1 MMLRKLKASIKAL
14 LRKSPYKIIRAVD
27 YNRFEA
33 IEETLRALK
42 RRGYAPKVIADG
54 GANVGSFSLLAD
66 EIFGPNVKI
75 HMFDPQP
82 ACAPALE
89 ALAAKRGFLY
99 HAAAMSAKSDENV
112 HFVVDPVAVTTGAY
126 VEEFATPSSVSVPTI
141 ALDDVF
147 TNWLRKDDR
156 ALLKLDLQG
165 WELEALKGGR
175 GSLRNIEV
183 VLIEVA
189 FYAKSHEPTI
199 AQLVQF
205 FDDAGFELYDIASI
219 YPRPRDNRPR
229 HGDFVFVRSSSAL
242 CEDKAWA

>member
-1 MMLRKLKASIKAL
+1 MLRKLKASIKAL
-14 LRKSPYKIIRAVD
+14 LRKSPYKIIRAAD

-66 EIFGPNVKI
+66 EIFGPNLKI

-89 ALAAKRGFLY
+89 ALARSRGY
-99 HAAAMSAKSDENV
+99 VHHAAAMGAKSDEAL
-112 HFVVDPVAVTTGAY
+112 HFLVDPSSVTTGAH
-126 VEEFATPSSVSVPTI
+126 VGEVATPSTVSVLSIT
-141 ALDDVF
+141 LDEVF
-147 TNWLRKDDR
+147 ASWVRPDDHM
-156 ALLKLDLQG
+156 LLKLDLQG
-165 WELEALKGGR
+165 WELEALRGGR
-175 GSLRNIEV
+175 ETLRNIEV
-183 VLIEVA
+183 ALVEVSFFA
-189 FYAKSHEPTI
+189 QSYEPSI
-199 AQLVQF
+199 AQLVRF
-205 FDDAGFELYDIASI
+205 FDDAGFELYDIASL

-229 HGDFVFVRSSSAL
+229 NGDFVFVRSSSAL